1 MMMAVM
7 RLMTEVLLMSTNLIY
22 ATICIAHHSLSFH
35 GPLNPVPLIGVPYKR
50 VNVNMNYPGISE
62 YIWYERAQELPFLKS
77 SLPSP

>member
-1 MMMAVM
+1 M

-22 ATICIAHHSLSFH
+22 ATICIAHHPLSFH

-50 VNVNMNYPGISE
+50 VNVNMNYPGIAE
-62 YIWYERAQELPFLKS
+62 YIRYDRAQELPFLKS